1 MAEDA
6 DFTTEVVVVGSGVAG
21 GLVANELAKAGLDVI
36 CLEAGPPIDR
46 NAAVNRYRN
55 SVTHDWQSP
64 YVNTEYAPHP
74 SQTEPGSYIEE
85 VGPNNY
91 GCLYI
96 RGVGGTTWH
105 WSAECW
111 RYTPEELK
119 EKSTYGVGRDMPLTY
134 EELEPYYDRAEA
146 ELGVAGDSEPM
157 AYMVDRRT
165 SYPMRPIPLGYYER
179 WIGDKLVSDGL
190 KMVSAPVARNSAV
203 YDGRPQCCGNGNCMP
218 ICPIGAMYSGDIH
231 IRKAERQPKPA
242 RLISRA
248 VVDFIRV
255 KTDGSVEAVAYVT
268 PDGSQKWVAAKYF
281 VLAANGIETP
291 KLMLL
296 SRQETAPNGVGNA
309 SDQVGRN
316 LMDHPG
322 ISASFLAPEPV
333 YSGRGPEAIGRILKY
348 RQGDFKSEHAGFRLN
363 FYNRLSPET
372 YVDQA
377 LKEGRLG
384 QQLSDRVQY
393 LMDHVVNIN
402 AFLGQLPEQRNRVT
416 LSELTDRIGLARP
429 KIDYSVGPWTF
440 AAAEACQAEFEK
452 IAKMCGGTNFTPG
465 TSPFNRSLRPENAY
479 GPNNHMMGTTIMG
492 ETESDSVVDKDCKVF
507 GHDNLYVASSS
518 VQSFTGVVNPTLT
531 IAAFAIRIADTLKA
545 RLSE

>member
-1 MAEDA
+1 MAENA
-6 DFTTEVVVVGSGVAG
+6 DFSTDVLVVGSGVAG
-21 GLVANELAKAGLDVI
+21 GLVANELAKAGIDVI

-46 NAAVNRYRN
+46 NAAVGRYRN

-64 YVNTEYAPHP
+64 YVNTDYAPHP

-111 RYTPEELK
+111 RYTQEELK
-119 EKSTYGVGRDMPLTY
+119 EKSTYGVGRDMPLGY
-134 EELEPYYDRAEA
+134 DDLEPYYDRAEV
-146 ELGVAGDSEPM
+146 ELGVAGQSEPL
-157 AYMVDRRT
+157 AYMVKRNKP
-165 SYPMRPIPLGYYER
+165 YPMQPIPLGYYER
-179 WIGDKLVSDGL
+179 WIDKKIAPHDLPL
-190 KMVSAPVARNSAV
+190 VSAPAARNSAT

-231 IRKAERQPKPA
+231 IRKAERQEKPA

-248 VVDFIRV
+248 VVDFIKV
-255 KTDGSVEAVAYVT
+255 KSDGTVEAVAYVT
-268 PDGSQKWVAAKYF
+268 PDGTQKWVAAKYV

-296 SRQETAPNGVGNA
+296 SGQDTAPKGVGNA

-333 YSGRGPEAIGRILKY
+333 YSGRGPEAIGRVLKF
-348 RQGDFKSEHAGFRLN
+348 RQGDFKREHAGFRLN

-377 LKEGRLG
+377 LSEGRFG
-384 QQLSDRVQY
+384 QQLSDRIQY
-393 LMDHVVNIN
+393 LMDHVVNVN
-402 AFLGQLPEQRNRVT
+402 AFLGQLPERRNRVT
-416 LSELTDRIGLARP
+416 LSDLKDRLGIARP
-429 KIDYSVGPWTF
+429 KINYRVGEWTF
-440 AAAEACQAEFEK
+440 AAAKACQTQFEK
-452 IAKMCGGTNFTPG
+452 ISEICGGLNFTPG
-465 TSPFNRSLRPENAY
+465 TSPFNKSLLPQNQY
-479 GPNNHMMGTTIMG
+479 GPNNHMMGSTIMG
-492 ETESDSVVDKDCKVF
+492 TDESDSVVDKTCKVF

-518 VQSFTGVVNPTLT
+518 VQCFTGVVNPTLT
-531 IAAFAIRIADTLKA
+531 IAALAVRIADTLKT
-545 RLSE
+545 RING